1 MAKSTTKG
9 NTNSAKQ
16 RKTAQNSAKQRK
28 LTQSDPRNLASTRF
42 INQLSKKLT
51 AHLKK
56 NSGAPTDDF
65 MVKAVCIQL
74 KHYFA
79 LERKIDKDKVSPKAM
94 KQFNDQFLLIMGLF
108 KDLGVMPKQLADL
121 KKKVQAIGS
130 SDKET
135 KEVNTAAYTSDI
147 SPITL

>member
-1 MAKSTTKG
+1 
-9 NTNSAKQ
+9 
-16 RKTAQNSAKQRK
+16 
-28 LTQSDPRNLASTRF
+28 
-42 INQLSKKLT
+42 
-51 AHLKK
+51 
-56 NSGAPTDDF
+56 